1 MNELKTTIYDLLFS
15 IAIYSLQN
23 VNKQCSEMKYKHQNS
38 LFRTITVFPDLKPIL
53 YAGQKLWLT
62 AKFFSKLFL
71 KADWPIKKVKVSEA
85 QSNRFIF

>member
-53 YAGQKLWLT
+53 YARQKL
-62 AKFFSKLFL
+62 
-71 KADWPIKKVKVSEA
+71 
-85 QSNRFIF
+85 